1 MIRAVKD
8 GLPKEYE
15 VLVDVLDTRKDVDY
29 ESLKS
34 ALKNKENQIKSR
46 NNPCDSVMKAN
57 AVHAEASSR
66 TTKVIECFLCKR
78 LGHKARWCKYAKKW
92 CDRCKSASHTS
103 EMCWHKDKGDTA
115 KIAIEHNES
124 VGFESYDFA
133 MNVVHNSAV
142 RASGCKHQLEQH
154 GEKLDRV
161 SSELRPN

>member
-1 MIRAVKD
+1 MKKGDEESMSECIARADIIKEIFSNNNVSYDDIFLIRAVKD

-66 TTKVIECFLCKR
+66 TAT
-78 LGHKARWCKYAKKW
+78 LGLRSPK
-92 CDRCKSASHTS
+92 TS
-103 EMCWHKDKGDTA
+103 R
-115 KIAIEHNES
+115 I
-124 VGFESYDFA
+124 
-133 MNVVHNSAV
+133 
-142 RASGCKHQLEQH
+142 L
-154 GEKLDRV
+154 L
-161 SSELRPN
+161 